1 MTTTAP
7 DTSPIA
13 RPAPKSVLIV
23 DDDEAM
29 LRLITTWVVGAG
41 HQVTSFGQFA
51 EAKTYLATAKPDA
64 IIADVRLGAFNGLQ
78 LVIQAKLEHPE
89 ITAIVLTGF
98 YDAVLSGE
106 VSKLGASYL
115 VKPITSD
122 QLLEKLR

>member
-1 MTTTAP
+1 VNTVEADP
-7 DTSPIA
+7 SPA
-13 RPAPKSVLIV
+13 VRDSAKSVLIV

-29 LRLITTWVVGAG
+29 VRLITTWVVRAG
-41 HQVTSFGQFA
+41 HKAVSFGQFA
-51 EAKTYLATAKPDA
+51 DAKSYLATAKPDA

-78 LVIQAKLEHPE
+78 LVIQARAENPE

-98 YDAVLSGE
+98 YDPVLSGE

-115 VKPITSD
+115 VKPITPD

>member
-1 MTTTAP
+1 MNTAA
-7 DTSPIA
+7 DSSVSQTLS
-13 RPAPKSVLIV
+13 KSVVIV

-29 LRLITTWVVGAG
+29 LRLITTWVVSAG
-41 HQVTSFGQFA
+41 HQVMAFGQFE
-51 EAKTYLATAKPDA
+51 EAKSYLATTKPDV

-89 ITAIVLTGF
+89 VTAIVLTGF
-98 YDAVLSGE
+98 YDPVLSGE

-115 VKPITSD
+115 VKPIRSE